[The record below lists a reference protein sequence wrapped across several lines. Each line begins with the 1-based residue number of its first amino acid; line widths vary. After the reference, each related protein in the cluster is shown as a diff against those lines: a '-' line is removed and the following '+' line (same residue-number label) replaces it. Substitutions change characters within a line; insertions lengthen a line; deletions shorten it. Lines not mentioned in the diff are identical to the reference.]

1 MEAEERVV
9 VGADVFR
16 HQPASNG
23 VIEHS
28 TYGDAV
34 NVRTLDAKTD
44 DTADEQVHNYQHPVT
59 A

>member
-9 VGADVFR
+9 VGADVF
-16 HQPASNG
+16 QYQLASNG

-34 NVRTLDAKTD
+34 DVCTLDAKTN
-44 DTADEQVHNYQHPVT
+44 DTAREQVHGYQDPVT